1 MELKPGYKQTE
12 VGVIPEDWEIKPL
25 HTMLRA
31 NPKYGINAPAVKL
44 EGDLPVYIRITDISD
59 EGYFA
64 PSEKVGVDNKFSD
77 SYYLEDGDLVFTRT
91 GASVGKSY
99 LYNPTDGKLVYAGFL
114 IKISPNKEKLFPSYL
129 AQFVKTSVYWNWVRV
144 MSMRSG
150 QPGINGNEY
159 GQLLI
164 PLPPTRIEQAAIAN
178 ALRDADALIQSLTRL
193 IAKKRQIKQGAMQT
207 LLNPYENGR
216 LKAGWVVKS
225 LGRVAEFINGRAY
238 SLSEWENYGTPVIR
252 LQNLTGRGDEFY
264 YSNLKLPE
272 KQYCIAG
279 DLLFMWS
286 ATFGPVI
293 WQGEKAIYHYHI
305 WKIECKPKEID
316 KMYLYFILDELTERL
331 KRSSSNGGTML
342 HVTKEKME
350 SIEIHF
356 PPVEEQT
363 RIATILSD
371 MDAEIAALETKLA
384 KYRRIK
390 QGMMQNL
397 LTGRIRLI

>member
-1 MELKPGYKQTE
+1 MALKPGYKQTE
-12 VGVIPEDWEIKPL
+12 AGVIPEDWEIKPL

-129 AQFVKTSVYWNWVRV
+129 AQFVRTSVYWNWVRV

-178 ALRDADALIQSLTRL
+178 ALSDADALIQSLTRL

-216 LKAGWVVKS
+216 LKDGWEEKKLGEIFEITAGGDLRKN
-225 LGRVAEFINGRAY
+225 EFSKTAD
-238 SLSEWENYGTPVIR
+238 ENYQYPI
-252 LQNLTGRGDEFY
+252 
-264 YSNLKLPE
+264 YSNALTNCGLYGYSKSFDYSGSFITVTARGSVGFAVTRNCAFVAIGRLLVLKPINDINCQFVSEYINLRVEFANENTGVPQLTAPQISNYE
-272 KQYCIAG
+272 IA
-279 DLLFMWS
+279 
-286 ATFGPVI
+286 
-293 WQGEKAIYHYHI
+293 
-305 WKIECKPKEID
+305 
-316 KMYLYFILDELTERL
+316 
-331 KRSSSNGGTML
+331 
-342 HVTKEKME
+342 
-350 SIEIHF
+350 F
-356 PPVEEQT
+356 PSKNSEQT